1 MIPCPPPLVLV
12 VDDAKD
18 TRVIYAESLRFRGFR
33 VEEASDG
40 QEALEK
46 VSALAPDVVIL
57 DLKLPVIDG
66 CEAARRLKIAPATK
80 AIPIIVLSGHLL
92 EESRQAALAAG
103 ADAYLTKPCLPD
115 DLARHI
121 DELLDRRR

>member
-1 MIPCPPPLVLV
+1 MTRRRPPLVLV

-18 TRVIYAESLRFRGFR
+18 TRVIYAESLRFRGYR

-40 QEALEK
+40 REAVER
-46 VSALAPDVVIL
+46 VRALAPDVVVL

-66 CEAARRLKIAPATK
+66 CEATRRLKADPSTR
-80 AIPIIVLSGHLL
+80 AIPIIVLTGHLL
-92 EESRQAALAAG
+92 EHSRQAALAAG

-115 DLARHI
+115 DLATKI
-121 DELLDRRR
+121 AEMLARR